1 LTKGRKRK
9 PTALKLVANNP
20 GKRPLNKREP
30 KPKGG
35 PIAPA
40 ELNARAKREWNRI
53 CKALDGLGLL
63 TGADT
68 AILAL
73 YCAAYA
79 TWCQAQR
86 ELNKKGA
93 GPVIKA
99 ANKTLIPSP
108 WLAVSNRA
116 HDQIVK
122 VGAELGLTPSAR
134 ARLQVPPADDPGA
147 DDWSD
152 LD

>member
-1 LTKGRKRK
+1 MPKGRKPK

-20 GKRPLNKREP
+20 GKRKINKREP
-30 KPKGG
+30 KPKGA
-35 PIAPA
+35 PAAPA
-40 ELNARAKREWNRI
+40 ELDARGKREWVRI
-53 CKALDGLGLL
+53 TKSLDGLGLL

-73 YCAAYA
+73 YCASYS
-79 TWCQAQR
+79 TWCQAQGK
-86 ELNKKGA
+86 LKKGRTVKA
-93 GPVIKA
+93 G
-99 ANKTLIPSP
+99 NGTEIPSP
-108 WLAVSNRA
+108 WLAISNRA

-134 ARLQVPPADDPGA
+134 ARLQVPSGDDSGGDGWDA
-147 DDWSD
+147 